1 MYNLHYIYIYNPSLW
16 IFFMRYAQ
24 IRAFHHVALC
34 GGFSRAADALGLSQP
49 ALSEQVRQLEA
60 TYDLLLFRR
69 QNRRAELTGRGQDLF
84 KLTSAFFEGEAA
96 ISGFLDGARGTLRGS
111 LRIMVDS
118 TAHATGPLRG
128 FRERHP
134 DVRLDISHGNSREVL
149 AALRAYDVEIGIFG
163 SQPDASD
170 LTMVELGLSPII
182 AIAGPDAF
190 SATPEGIAP
199 DSIPIA
205 RLAALPLIFRE
216 QGSETQARVMQ
227 AARQAGVKLDAVII
241 AEGREAVRDLVAEG
255 FGIGFVAE
263 AEIGNDI
270 RLQRIRLQGV
280 SPSMPETLA
289 HLSART
295 DVPVIRS
302 FMRTLAKPGAK
313 DLQSRK
319 RS

>member
-1 MYNLHYIYIYNPSLW
+1 MYNLYCEYIYNFSLW
-16 IFFMRYAQ
+16 NSSMRYAQ

-69 QNRRAELTGRGQDLF
+69 QNRRVELTGRGQELF
-84 KLTSAFFEGEAA
+84 KLTSAFFEGEVA
-96 ISGFLDGARGTLRGS
+96 ISSFLDGARGDVRGP

-118 TAHATGPLRG
+118 TAHATGPLRR

-149 AALRAYDVEIGIFG
+149 AALRAYDVEVGIFG

-190 SATPEGIAP
+190 SAAPDSTPP
-199 DSIPIA
+199 DSIPIS
-205 RLAALPLIFRE
+205 RLAEFPLIFRE
-216 QGSETQARVMQ
+216 QGSETQARVMR
-227 AARQAGVKLDAVII
+227 AAKQAGVKLDAVII

-255 FGIGFVAE
+255 FGIGFVSE

-270 RLQRIRLQGV
+270 RLRRIRLQGI

-289 HLSART
+289 HLSARAE
-295 DVPVIRS
+295 VPVIRS
-302 FMRTLAKPGAK
+302 FMRTLAKPDAK
-313 DLQSRK
+313 DIQSR
-319 RS
+319 S